1 MEDTIVLDVGEGIGA
16 YVNTTAGEAVVVG
29 AGVGGQNV
37 VNECEEVT
45 TAGLKLCEE
54 DDFVDEINGDTE
66 NDVMV
71 IVLGGAGVIVAPH
84 VHIDTHVQTDAH
96 VQENVDACV
105 QETIVA
111 SESDGIVP
119 DGNERIRGGVDGCEG
134 ATIESCDEVDVNLS
148 EDDAGHVDEDDGDIT
163 SDDGEEAGEDT
174 GNDGDTGA
182 VACIALCA
190 DGGTGGCTLDG
201 APEVAFLIMSAAYS
215 VVSGCGVKVALAV
228 QF

>member
-1 MEDTIVLDVGEGIGA
+1 M
-16 YVNTTAGEAVVVG
+16 NTTAGEAVVVG
-29 AGVGGQNV
+29 TGAGGQDV
-37 VNECEEVT
+37 VNECGEGT
-45 TAGLKLCEE
+45 TTGLKLCEE
-54 DDFVDEINGDTE
+54 NNFVDEMTGDTE

-71 IVLGGAGVIVAPH
+71 IVLGGAGIIVAPH
-84 VHIDTHVQTDAH
+84 VLIDTHVQTDEH

-134 ATIESCDEVDVNLS
+134 VTIESCVEVDVNLS

-163 SDDGEEAGEDT
+163 SDDGGENGEDT
-174 GNDGDTGA
+174 GNDGGTGA
-182 VACIALCA
+182 VACVALCA